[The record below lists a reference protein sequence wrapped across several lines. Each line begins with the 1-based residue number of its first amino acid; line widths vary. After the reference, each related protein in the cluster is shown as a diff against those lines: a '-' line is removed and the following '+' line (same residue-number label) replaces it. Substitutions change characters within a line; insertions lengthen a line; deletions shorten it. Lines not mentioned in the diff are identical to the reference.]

1 LPDTNLVISVA
12 REQSSAISRPGK
24 GNALGILGLL
34 ATIEEIGGELV
45 NNGLGLEIP
54 DLDARSGGSAEPV
67 TVRREHKGVDNV
79 TSLERVQ
86 VLRVV
91 KIPEHDNTVL
101 TTGSAERTIG
111 GDSDGVDVT
120 SVSNVVGSELALG
133 ELPDL
138 DNLVPTTGNNNRVG
152 RVRREADARHPL
164 GVTTFASDV
173 VLALTKSV
181 PQLDALVTGSRDN
194 LTVVRGERDGQ
205 NIVGVSDETA
215 SGGASVQVPETKG
228 LVPGSGQSELAVG
241 RDNNIL
247 NKMVVASESLTG
259 NTVAGLISGKVPDN
273 NALVC
278 DGKKGV
284 QARWRL
290 VSNSTFCILSLHKL
304 FN

>member
-1 LPDTNLVISVA
+1 
-12 REQSSAISRPGK
+12 
-24 GNALGILGLL
+24 
-34 ATIEEIGGELV
+34 
-45 NNGLGLEIP
+45 
-54 DLDARSGGSAEPV
+54 
-67 TVRREHKGVDNV
+67 
-79 TSLERVQ
+79 
-86 VLRVV
+86 
-91 KIPEHDNTVL
+91 
-101 TTGSAERTIG
+101 
-111 GDSDGVDVT
+111 
-120 SVSNVVGSELALG
+120 
-133 ELPDL
+133 
-138 DNLVPTTGNNNRVG
+138 
-152 RVRREADARHPL
+152 
-164 GVTTFASDV
+164 
-173 VLALTKSV
+173 
-181 PQLDALVTGSRDN
+181 